1 MEIGRFRIFRYRSL
15 PMPDPNTPAPPASDP
30 KQVRRV
36 VLASFVGTTVEWYDY
51 FLFGTA
57 AALVFPHVF
66 FPESS
71 ELEGTLKSFAT
82 YAVGFFARPV
92 GGIIFGH
99 FGDRIGRKAMLVTT
113 LTMMGVATFLIG
125 LLPGFSQIGLWA
137 PGLLITM
144 RIIQGF
150 GVGGEWGGA
159 VLMAVEHG
167 DKKRRGFF
175 ASWVQA
181 GVPVGMLL
189 ATGVFSI
196 FSSMDEAAFLSWGW
210 RIPFL
215 LGGVLLAIG
224 MFIRMKVMESPIF
237 AELQAKREE
246 EEVFE
251 QKKKKLPILEVLST
265 QRREVLLAM
274 GARFAENA
282 SYYIFTVISITFAVQ
297 WLGLEKPML
306 LRGIM
311 IASAVQ
317 LVAIPLFGH
326 LSDKVG
332 RRPIYLAGA
341 FATLVF
347 AWPFF
352 LMFETREPPIIWL
365 AITIGLVIHAMMYA
379 PQAAFFS
386 EMFGTGVRYTGASL
400 GYQVASPLAG
410 GLAPFICTWL
420 LGKSDGAT
428 WPLAIYLGIMC
439 VITIVAVWMS
449 RETHRSDL

>member
-1 MEIGRFRIFRYRSL
+1 MSSE
-15 PMPDPNTPAPPASDP
+15 PSDP
-30 KQVRRV
+30 PVAEAPSSDPRQVRRV
-36 VLASFVGTTVEWYDY
+36 VLASFVGTTIEWYDY

-71 ELEGTLKSFAT
+71 ELEGTLKAFAT

-125 LLPGFSQIGLWA
+125 LLPSFSQIGMWA

-167 DKKRRGFF
+167 GKKRRGFF

-210 RIPFL
+210 RVPFL
-215 LGGVLLAIG
+215 LGGLLLAIG
-224 MFIRMKVMESPIF
+224 MFIRLKVMESPIF
-237 AELQAKREE
+237 AELQAKREKQE
-246 EEVFE
+246 AAA
-251 QKKKKLPILEVLST
+251 KAGTADHAPRPGKLPLLEVLHT
-265 QRREVLLAM
+265 QWRQVLIAM

-311 IASAVQ
+311 IASGVQ
-317 LVAIPLFGH
+317 LGVIPLFGH
-326 LSDKVG
+326 LSDKIG

-341 FATLVF
+341 FATLIF

-352 LMFETREPPIIWL
+352 LMFETRETWVIWL

-410 GLAPFICTWL
+410 GLAPLICAWL
-420 LGKSDGAT
+420 LGKSDGNT
-428 WPLAIYLGIMC
+428 FPLAIYLMIMC
-439 VITIVAVWMS
+439 LVTIVAVWMA

>member
-1 MEIGRFRIFRYRSL
+1 MAS
-15 PMPDPNTPAPPASDP
+15 DPLESPSIAVSDP

-66 FPESS
+66 FPEST
-71 ELEGTLKSFAT
+71 ELQGTLKSFAT
-82 YAVGFFARPV
+82 YAVGFFARPI

-113 LTMMGVATFLIG
+113 LTMMGAATFLIG
-125 LLPGFSQIGLWA
+125 LLPGFSQIGMWA

-167 DKKRRGFF
+167 GKKRRGFF

-210 RIPFL
+210 RVPFL
-215 LGGVLLAIG
+215 LGGLLLAIG

-237 AELQAKREE
+237 AELQAKREKQE
-246 EEVFE
+246 DAARAGTADHPTRPGR
-251 QKKKKLPILEVLST
+251 LPLLEVLQT

-317 LVAIPLFGH
+317 LVVIPLFGH
-326 LSDKVG
+326 LSDKIG

-341 FATLVF
+341 IATLLF

-352 LMFETREPPIIWL
+352 LMFETRETWVIWL

-410 GLAPFICTWL
+410 GLAPLICAWL
-420 LGKSDGAT
+420 LGKSDGDAF
-428 WPLAIYLGIMC
+428 PLAIYLMIMC
-439 VITIVAVWMS
+439 LVTLVAVWMAK
-449 RETHRSDL
+449 ETHRSDL